1 VRRNAYVEDWNE
13 NRRDEIKQLTSQG
26 VLPHEV
32 ELKKRPEISAETRY
46 VISFMKGSYEMFT
59 YILLVP
65 GLWAVSLPL
74 STMFSQP
81 SRLST
86 T

>member
-1 VRRNAYVEDWNE
+1 MSAGFEDAVTTLIYTGRPLRVRRNAYVEDWNE

-46 VISFMKGSYEMFT
+46 VMLLSTSFMRCS
-59 YILLVP
+59 YILL
-65 GLWAVSLPL
+65 
-74 STMFSQP
+74 
-81 SRLST
+81 
-86 T
+86 